1 MGCNIGPFG
10 VPAVVETMKLDVRRA
25 LLQRLGD
32 MSAPRRPGFA
42 ADLATTPNIMTLS
55 RILLIVV
62 GAGLLFAGYPLT
74 GIVVAFVAGMTD
86 YLDGWWA
93 RRTGQVTHLG
103 EILDQFCDFFYES
116 VVLYVAIAAFHFLP
130 LWVMIA
136 YLGREMWV
144 TTIRRFMAGH
154 QLNIASNLLGK
165 MKTNFMLWGMV
176 PAYVS
181 IGGFLPGLDPAL
193 AYIARASILLGIAI
207 GYVSAINYTHQMIA
221 GYDRIAA
228 SRADGAPA
236 PGERPAS

>member
-1 MGCNIGPFG
+1 
-10 VPAVVETMKLDVRRA
+10 
-25 LLQRLGD
+25 

-55 RILLIVV
+55 RIFLVVV
-62 GAGLLFAGYPLT
+62 GAGLFFAGYKLT
-74 GIVVAFVAGMTD
+74 GMVVAFVAGMTD

-103 EILDQFCDFFYES
+103 EILDQFCDFFFES
-116 VVLYVAIAAFHFLP
+116 VVLYVAIASFHVLP

-165 MKTNFMLWGMV
+165 MKTNFMGWGMV
-176 PAYVS
+176 PTYVS
-181 IGGFLPGLDPAL
+181 ISGVLPALDPAL
-193 AYIARASILLGIAI
+193 SYIGRASISLGIAI
-207 GYVSAINYTHQMIA
+207 GYVSALDYTRQMVA
-221 GYDRIAA
+221 GYDRIASRPGGAAAPGDGSA
-228 SRADGAPA
+228 SRPLD
-236 PGERPAS
+236 